1 MPVGLRLL
9 FAADSTAA
17 ICLLLLLGRLRRRR
31 LLPLLLFLLALLP
44 LLLLLLVLLL
54 VVALFALTLELD
66 LSTKRSRQIIRLNN
80 ISWSVHTITLA
91 RRMTSKYML
100 ARHT

>member
-17 ICLLLLLGRLRRRR
+17 ICLLLLLGWLRRRR

-66 LSTKRSRQIIRLNN
+66 LSTKRYRQIMRLNT
-80 ISWSVHTITLA
+80 IIWSVHTITPA